1 MKSLSIFIIIFLLN
15 ISISAAAKS
24 SSPGEAFTEIILNE
38 LKLYPEMQIQDL
50 YKLGY
55 QASYGSYHE
64 AFDSVMAREW
74 LDKEWDETPAS
85 TDLPVV
91 EQINF
96 SGNLVR
102 VNIAAYKRE
111 GGAKETL
118 LKAFINTAEKF
129 TGSQATLIKYW
140 EELTELSS
148 KGIVKFEEE
157 ELSQYFQVKLNEKL
171 PAVHHSSV
179 YMDLYKPA
187 YRVVIKDYIK

>member
-1 MKSLSIFIIIFLLN
+1 MN

-24 SSPGEAFTEIILNE
+24 SSPVEAFTEIILNE

-157 ELSQYFQVKLNEKL
+157 ELSQYFKVKLNEKL

>member
-1 MKSLSIFIIIFLLN
+1 MKSLFIFIIIFLLN

-24 SSPGEAFTEIILNE
+24 SSPVEAFTEIILNE

-157 ELSQYFQVKLNEKL
+157 ELSQYFKVKLNEKL

>member
-24 SSPGEAFTEIILNE
+24 SSPVEAFTEIILNE

-157 ELSQYFQVKLNEKL
+157 ELSQYFKVKLNEKL

>member
-157 ELSQYFQVKLNEKL
+157 ELSQYFKVKLNEKL